1 LQPEFV
7 FSATGELVPNE
18 VLFPK
23 SNVSGALLPGVQ
35 LYDRETDRLWVV
47 DTKTEEDTNFR
58 ITFTG
63 TSPLTLSD
71 TEGDSTGQAFGFEA
85 GFFVNAIGRSDT
97 LVLPA
102 GVPAQDLY
110 LGQVVRVT
118 DGTTDFLANDNVDD
132 VVIKT
137 ITENIDGTTTIQLTT
152 NKFGQNGAPTD
163 PIINTGFVPVF
174 FDADSD
180 AGDLRNDIGFNEDGV
195 VLTTGSSR
203 IVRTDVHDSIYD
215 GILIEGVG
223 DNTAATATSASHEI
237 GGVFGESFHPSNNA
251 IYSNTLS
258 GIRIADEFFDRVEHQ
273 DYNEDGSP
281 DEGNLPGGAGDI
293 DTEVFKE
300 DSKAKVDMIKIKGN
314 YFSTN
319 LDQDS
324 GLTNGFR
331 EVRNI
336 VFGDGGASLLDIS
349 GQTRISDIFQG
360 FTEPVDTTGTTTD
373 QGTTYAPVT
382 DPLITDDVFAV
393 IGDRDGEG
401 NFHFDGVVAELD
413 PTLPLAA
420 VSNGGGVGQGRDPDY
435 GGRVPVIR

>member
-1 LQPEFV
+1 
-7 FSATGELVPNE
+7 
-18 VLFPK
+18 
-23 SNVSGALLPGVQ
+23 
-35 LYDRETDRLWVV
+35 
-47 DTKTEEDTNFR
+47 
-58 ITFTG
+58 
-63 TSPLTLSD
+63 
-71 TEGDSTGQAFGFEA
+71 
-85 GFFVNAIGRSDT
+85 
-97 LVLPA
+97 
-102 GVPAQDLY
+102 
-110 LGQVVRVT
+110 
-118 DGTTDFLANDNVDD
+118 
-132 VVIKT
+132 
-137 ITENIDGTTTIQLTT
+137 
-152 NKFGQNGAPTD
+152 
-163 PIINTGFVPVF
+163 
-174 FDADSD
+174 
-180 AGDLRNDIGFNEDGV
+180 
-195 VLTTGSSR
+195 
-203 IVRTDVHDSIYD
+203 VHDSVYD

-237 GGVFGESFHPSNNA
+237 GGVFSETFHPSNNS

-273 DYNEDGSP
+273 DYNNDGSP

-293 DTEVFKE
+293 DPTVFEE
-300 DSKAKVDMIKIKGN
+300 DAKAKVDMIRIQGN

-401 NFHFDGVVAELD
+401 NFHFDGVFAELD
-413 PTLPLAA
+413 PTLPNAA
-420 VSNGGGVGQGRDPDY
+420 ISNGGGVGQGRDPDY